1 MKIRYIILLFTI
13 CLAAC
18 KQYLEV
24 APVSSFDPAITFS
37 NVVNARM
44 AVLGAYGALTGDQ
57 AYGIRVNMY
66 YAYDSDE
73 MMGQGGTPYP
83 DNERRDIAHY
93 NVTPNNSQLAQPF
106 SQLYNG
112 IERANLCIYYI
123 PKMQQYTNG
132 TEAEKKE
139 LQRLHGEAL
148 TLRAQFYFEL
158 IRNWGDVP
166 AHFQPAIFE
175 TDQYPSKKDRDTIY
189 DHILSDLAVAA
200 PLVPW
205 RTAAGPRDER
215 ITQGAVRALRAK
227 IALFR
232 GGYSLRLS
240 KQMERPANYKTFYE
254 IARTECNEIMQHRGD
269 HSLNAS
275 YLALFRDNLCAHK
288 LDPAGEIIWEVA
300 MAGSNSATGDSKMG
314 YYNGPRY
321 GSTGNGALTILPTYF
336 YTFDSIDTRRD
347 VTCAPYDLTTTLNKT
362 GRPLQTMV
370 DGKFRRDWIT
380 NPVVVTSAAQY
391 FGLNWPLI
399 RFSDVLL
406 MYAEADNELN
416 NGASATAVA
425 AFEEVRKRAYGANA
439 ALIGVTPTAYADFF
453 NAIVKERLLEF
464 GGEGIRKYDLIRWN
478 LLAAKIAATKTTLA
492 AMSARTAPYN
502 TLPQTMY
509 FKSNSPDLVWA
520 GSFYKPTVTPAPAG
534 HTSVAWFGTAINTTI
549 IRYYAI
555 EFKTGKSEL
564 LPIAQSVLDANP
576 NLKQDY
582 GY

>member
-13 CLAAC
+13 CLAGC

-24 APVSSFDPAITFS
+24 APVSSFDPDITFS

-44 AVLGAYGALTGDQ
+44 AVLGAYGTLTGDQ

-73 MMGQGGTPYP
+73 MMGQGGTPFP

-93 NVTPNNSQLAQPF
+93 NLTANNLQLAQPF

-123 PKMQQYTNG
+123 PKMSMYTNG
-132 TEAEKKE
+132 TDAEKAE
-139 LQRLHGEAL
+139 LKRLHGEAL
-148 TLRAQFYFEL
+148 TLRAQLYFEL

-175 TDQYPSKKDRDTIY
+175 TDLYPAKTDRDTIY
-189 DHILSDLAVAA
+189 DHVLSDLATAA
-200 PLVPW
+200 TLVPW
-205 RTAAGPRDER
+205 RTAAGARDER
-215 ITQGAVRALRAK
+215 ITQGAVRAIRAR

-232 GGYSLRLS
+232 GGYSLRRS

-254 IARTECNEIMQHRGD
+254 IARTECNEIMQHRAD
-269 HSLNAS
+269 HSLNTS
-275 YLALFRDNLCAHK
+275 YLALFKDNLCAHK
-288 LDPAGEIIWEVA
+288 LDPTGEIIWEVA

-321 GSTGNGALTILPTYF
+321 GTTGNGALTILPTYF
-336 YTFDSIDTRRD
+336 YTFDSIDVRRD
-347 VTCAPYDLTTTLNKT
+347 VTCAPYDLTTALNKT

-370 DGKFRRDWIT
+370 DGKFRRDWIS

-416 NGASATAVA
+416 NGPSAAAIT

-439 ALIGVTPTAYADFF
+439 ALIGVTPTTYAGFF
-453 NAIVKERLLEF
+453 DAIVKERMLEF

-478 LLAAKIAATKTTLA
+478 LLATKITATKAALA

-502 TLPQTMY
+502 TLPQSMY
-509 FKSNSPDLVWA
+509 FKNNSPDLVWA

-534 HTSVAWFGTAINTTI
+534 YTMVAWMGTAINTTI
-549 IRYYAI
+549 IRYFAI